1 MLLEVKYFNLSEDIF
16 ENETVA
22 DLYVVKDK
30 QGVEDTYT
38 FSLSVYTWSYTIY
51 SEKDFEGY
59 YLKQSL
65 PFSNHGR
72 KDKLVELMKKIINE
86 WDE

>member
-65 PFSNHGR
+65 PFSNQVR